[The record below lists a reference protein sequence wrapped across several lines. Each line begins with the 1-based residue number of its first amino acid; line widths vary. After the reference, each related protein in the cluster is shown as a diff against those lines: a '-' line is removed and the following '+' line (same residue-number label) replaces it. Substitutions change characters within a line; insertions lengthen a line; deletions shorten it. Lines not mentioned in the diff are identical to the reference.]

1 MYLQG
6 YSKWHLRIPGGCA
19 PVIYGLFLLWGIIP
33 GSGMSYASEGP
44 GTAMAKVQLIKEVA
58 LPKGL
63 SSAQSMVMDTT
74 GRLWFTEKV
83 GKKLTV
89 FDPKGNKFRSY
100 SLPASWGKLGFSK
113 IASSSDGAIW
123 FTVNQW
129 IGEKKATHML
139 GRFTPADGY
148 FTKYILSIKA
158 FPEELFVD
166 AGGVIWFFASNKNNL
181 YRVDPVSFAVKGY
194 PIPTPNSSPGGLSAD
209 QDGNLWFVES
219 NANKIGKFLPDKG
232 VFYEYRIP
240 TPFANPRDISVGS
253 DGKVWFVEQGAG
265 RLAAFYPD
273 KQRFDE
279 AIIPT
284 QNSAPSAIAHDGHGN
299 IWFLEYR
306 GNKVGVFNP
315 KSARFHEYDI
325 PTFSSFPADI
335 AIDRERSI
343 LWFTQSSTEAKR
355 LGMLSI
361 DEVLAANKPDAIH
374 QDSPSGQTVR
384 SRQNEPHGN
393 IPKWMIFLVAMLVIA
408 TLIAWFA
415 RKSGKGERS
424 HH

>member
-6 YSKWHLRIPGGCA
+6 CSARNLRIFSGFA
-19 PVIYGLFLLWGIIP
+19 PVIYGLILLWGLIP
-33 GSGMSYASEGP
+33 GNGMSYAADGL

-74 GRLWFTEKV
+74 GRLWFTEKI
-83 GKKLTV
+83 GKKLTM
-89 FDPKGNKFRSY
+89 FDPKGNKFKSY
-100 SLPASWGKLGFSK
+100 NLPDSWGKVGFSE
-113 IASSSDGAIW
+113 IASSPDGAIW
-123 FTVNQW
+123 FTVNRW
-129 IGEKKATHML
+129 VEDKKATHML

-148 FTKYILSIKA
+148 FTKYILSVET
-158 FPEELFVD
+158 FPEEVFVD

-194 PIPTPNSSPGGLSAD
+194 PIPTANSSPGGLSAD
-209 QDGNLWFVES
+209 QNGNIWFVES
-219 NANKIGKFLPDKG
+219 NANKIGKFIPDKG
-232 VFYEYRIP
+232 VFYEYEIH
-240 TPFANPRDISVGS
+240 TPFANPRDISDGS
-253 DGKVWFVEQGAG
+253 DGKIWFVEQGAG

-284 QNSAPSAIAHDGHGN
+284 PNSAPSAIAHDGHGN
-299 IWFLEYR
+299 VWFLEYM

-325 PTFSSFPADI
+325 PNFSSFPADMV
-335 AIDRERSI
+335 IDRERSI
-343 LWFTQSSTEAKR
+343 LWFTQSSTEARR

-361 DEVLAANKPDAIH
+361 DEVLAANKPAAIH
-374 QDSPSGQTVR
+374 QASTSDQTSQ
-384 SRQNEPHGN
+384 SRQNEPNGN

-415 RKSGKGERS
+415 RKSSKGERS